1 MKYLKMIA
9 MPFLMIAVAMF
20 ILWGMVA
27 STGFV
32 QMLWVVL
39 MIASMVG
46 LCAWDFIGLKSL
58 ADIIVAVVALVVV
71 GAGLKYLFFTVLGW
85 PWIAMGQVNQDTGL
99 MSFVSRLWTPLLNWW
114 ALGGVVIGAL
124 VSAGVLIWLQRT
136 KQF

>member
-32 QMLWVVL
+32 QMLWVAL

-71 GAGLKYLFFTVLGW
+71 GAGLKYVFFTVLGW
-85 PWIAMGQVNQDTGL
+85 PWIAMGWPNDGL
-99 MSFVSRLWTPLLNWW
+99 DFTLLIFRLWTPLLNWW
-114 ALGGVVIGAL
+114 ALGGIVLGAL